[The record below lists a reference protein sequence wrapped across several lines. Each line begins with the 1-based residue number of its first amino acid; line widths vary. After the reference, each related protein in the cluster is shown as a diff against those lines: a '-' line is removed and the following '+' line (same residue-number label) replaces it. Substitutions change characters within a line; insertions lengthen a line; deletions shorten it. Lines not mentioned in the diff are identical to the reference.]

1 MTINVIA
8 DQDPRLGFDLHSDG
22 STLCRG
28 QWTLLESAFVLTWAS
43 PVGKATTVEVVE
55 EWTTAPD
62 LRELTI

>member
-1 MTINVIA
+1 MIINVIA
-8 DQDPRLGFDLHSDG
+8 DQDPRLGFDLHSDD

-28 QWTLLESAFVLTWAS
+28 QWTLLESEGVSWAS